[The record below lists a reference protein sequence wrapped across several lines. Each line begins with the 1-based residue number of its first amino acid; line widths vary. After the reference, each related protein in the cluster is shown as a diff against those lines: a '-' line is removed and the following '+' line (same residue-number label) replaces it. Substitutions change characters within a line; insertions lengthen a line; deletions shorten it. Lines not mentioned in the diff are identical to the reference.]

1 MKLLRREVLALG
13 AGVAALA
20 SLTATAHAQSYPARP
35 VTMVVPFAAGGP
47 VDTIGR
53 IVAERLQAALGQPF
67 VIENVAGAAGTTGVG
82 RAARAPADGYTL
94 SVGSVSTH
102 VMNGAIY
109 NKLGYDPLAD
119 FEPIAMVASSP
130 LLLVGK
136 KSLPADDLKGLV
148 GWLKQNPDKATQG
161 TFGAGNISHVTGLY
175 FQKETGTRYAFV
187 PYRGAALAMQ
197 DLLAG
202 QIDIVFDFAVTAV
215 PQVRA
220 GTVKGY
226 AVTAK
231 TRLAA
236 TPDVP
241 TAEEVGLQG
250 FDITYWNAIWA
261 PKGTPKE
268 IVARLNGVVMDALA
282 DPAVRKRLEEL
293 GQDVPAREQQTP
305 EALAALEKAEAERW
319 WPIIKAANIKVE

>member
-1 MKLLRREVLALG
+1 MQPLRRRFLVLA
-13 AGVAALA
+13 AGVAALV
-20 SLTATAHAQSYPARP
+20 SLTATGRAQTYPARP

-53 IVAERLQAALGQPF
+53 IVGERLQTALGQPF
-67 VIENVAGAAGTTGVG
+67 VIENVPGAAGSTGVG
-82 RAARAPADGYTL
+82 RVARAAADGYTL

-109 NKLGYDPLAD
+109 TKLGYDPLAD

-161 TFGAGNISHVTGLY
+161 MFGVGNITHVTGLY
-175 FQKETGTRYAFV
+175 FQKETGTHYAFV

-202 QIDIVFDFAVTAV
+202 QIDMVFDFAVTAV

-220 GTVKGY
+220 GTVKAY

-231 TRLAA
+231 ARLAQ

-241 TAEEVGLQG
+241 TAEEVGLKG

-268 IVARLNGVVMDALA
+268 IVARLSGVIMDALA
-282 DPAVRKRLEEL
+282 DPAVRQRLADL

-305 EALAALEKAEAERW
+305 EALAALEKAEADRW
-319 WPIIKAANIKVE
+319 WPIIKAANIRIE